1 MTADDKETQETYL
14 VRSWINN
21 DECLYNSVMEILAD
35 NDDNYTAAKT
45 IEEYVELENP
55 WADQNGMYVDLLNYA
70 LRRVDYVDI
79 AESMR
84 EN

>member
-1 MTADDKETQETYL
+1 MADNDKETQETYL

-35 NDDNYTAAKT
+35 EDDNYKAADTLKEL
-45 IEEYVELENP
+45 IELENP
-55 WADQNGMYVDLLNYA
+55 LADGANMYVDLLNYA
-70 LRRVDYVDI
+70 LRQVDYTDLV
-79 AESMR
+79 ESMR